1 MPIKPE
7 NRARYPSNWFTEIR
21 PAILE
26 RAGDRCEQC
35 KAPNGE
41 RICREASGATYM
53 IDTGE
58 VFDANT
64 GEALGQTHLYDYPE
78 GRFITVVLTI
88 GHLDHQPENCDY
100 DNLRAWCQRCHLA
113 YDKDHHAANRRA
125 TIAARKASGDLFQEE
140 VPRGGR

>member
-1 MPIKPE
+1 MPIKAE
-7 NRARYPSNWFTEIR
+7 NRARYPANWASEIR
-21 PAILE
+21 PSILA

-41 RICREASGATYM
+41 KICRAATGATYM
-53 IDTGE
+53 VDTGE

-64 GEALGQTHLYDYPE
+64 GAALGQTHLVDYPA
-78 GRFITVVLTI
+78 GRYITIVLTI
-88 GHLDHQPENCDY
+88 AHLDHQPENCDP

-125 TIAARKASGDLFQEE
+125 TFAARKASGDLFPKETTN
-140 VPRGGR
+140 VG